1 MFLIDT
7 KTPHSAWWVTL
18 IIHCVNSGRALPT
31 LVRMEKIF
39 KKINRYTILVYIFF
53 ITVVFNVNMNVCN
66 GNSGLKLIKFCE
78 L

>member
-39 KKINRYTILVYIFF
+39 KKIYRYTLIYIFYYSCF
-53 ITVVFNVNMNVCN
+53 YKYVCYIIINMCVM
-66 GNSGLKLIKFCE
+66 KIQV
-78 L
+78 